1 VRNTLPKT
9 YPKRAF
15 PPGSANISGAE
26 PLVKAPLTVEDW
38 RIVHEAYIAFMTTVR
53 RVAAEAYARKERS
66 DHEPPDPA
74 SAGGPSEGEGE

>member
-1 VRNTLPKT
+1 MVRNTLPKT

-26 PLVKAPLTVEDW
+26 PLVNAPLTVEDW

-66 DHEPPDPA
+66 APR
-74 SAGGPSEGEGE
+74 G